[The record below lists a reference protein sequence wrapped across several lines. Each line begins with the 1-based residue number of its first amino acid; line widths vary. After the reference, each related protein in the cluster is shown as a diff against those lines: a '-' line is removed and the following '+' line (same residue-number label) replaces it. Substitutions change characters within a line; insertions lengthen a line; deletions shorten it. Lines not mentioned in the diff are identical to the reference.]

1 MERLGARDLPSV
13 MWAERRLILIGV
25 VAMDNPKIDESFE
38 V

>member
-13 MWAERRLILIGV
+13 IWAERRLILIGV
-25 VAMDNPKIDESFE
+25 VAMGNPKMKLIFR